1 MATPTYLQWPSMGQ
15 GGVKRAG
22 APADGIAPRWSLC
35 RLTRVGATRA
45 RDAARVKTLGKVLG
59 NVARKVLDNRS
70 VPHPLLDAR

>member
-15 GGVKRAG
+15 GGGQARRRAC
-22 APADGIAPRWSLC
+22 RWDSTEMEPLSPDAC
-35 RLTRVGATRA
+35 G
-45 RDAARVKTLGKVLG
+45 RDAGKVLG